1 MTILHDLIVL
11 FNTTEP
17 GKIYHEVVRIM
28 LQNLFLLPTLSL
40 EQTAE
45 LCNTSVITIN
55 RLLKKIQCP
64 SFRTFKQRLQDILDG
79 YGRHNRVFPYA
90 QQPMD
95 ELKDTFFHRLL
106 ADIADLASHIDLAA
120 VETICGLL
128 HEARDIHF
136 YCEFSSSHAK
146 QQFQVDLVYSG
157 KQVISLC
164 EPADQMEDMKNLT
177 RQSVVITTTQA
188 ALKHYADHQNMMKAA
203 SKTDAAMVAIVS
215 SLSPIPSHYADYT
228 LSYKGSDTALDNY
241 FIDMLFN
248 LMCITYRTKYIDP
261 LY

>member
-1 MTILHDLIVL
+1 
-11 FNTTEP
+11 
-17 GKIYHEVVRIM
+17 M
-28 LQNLFLLPTLSL
+28 LENLFLLPNLSL

-64 SFRTFKQRLQDILDG
+64 SFRAFKQRLGDILDG

-90 QQPMD
+90 PQPID
-95 ELKDTFFHRLL
+95 SLKDAFFDRII
-106 ADIADLASHIDLAA
+106 ADTADLASHIDLAA

-128 HEARDIHF
+128 HEAKDIHF

-164 EPADQMEDMKNLT
+164 EPAEQMEDMKNLT
-177 RQSVVITTTQA
+177 GQSVVITTTQV
-188 ALKHYADHQNMMKAA
+188 ALKHYAAHQNMLKAA
-203 SKTDAAMVAIVS
+203 SKTDAAVVAIIS
-215 SLSPIPSHYADYT
+215 SLSPAPSLYADYT

-248 LMCITYRTKYIDP
+248 LMCITYRAKYIDSV
-261 LY
+261 